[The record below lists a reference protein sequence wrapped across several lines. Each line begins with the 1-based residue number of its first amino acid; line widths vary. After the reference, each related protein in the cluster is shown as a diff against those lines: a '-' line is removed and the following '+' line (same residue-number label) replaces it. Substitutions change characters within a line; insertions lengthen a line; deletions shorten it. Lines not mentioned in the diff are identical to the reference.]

1 MSIVWERDTARLTIF
16 SNTDNKIS
24 MKKIVNKL
32 LKDRRLWII
41 TIIAFVLLI
50 TVLDKNNLLEVWHLK
65 QEIKALEVQKS
76 YYQERI
82 TQDSTILEN
91 LKTDHFL
98 EQYAREN
105 YLMKRE
111 KEVIYVIK

>member
-1 MSIVWERDTARLTIF
+1 
-16 SNTDNKIS
+16 
-24 MKKIVNKL
+24 MKELASKL

-50 TVLDKNNLLEVWHLK
+50 TILDKNNLLEVWRLN
-65 QEIKALEVQKS
+65 QEINALEVQKS

-91 LKTDHFL
+91 LKDDKYL

-111 KEVIYVIK
+111 QEVIYVIK